1 MASISLMLKDNTV
14 EGNTRIIA
22 KITDGREFQIRL
34 STGFSVKPKH
44 WSKANKK
51 VLSANPNAVSINNGL
66 KDFTKTALAV
76 YLQAKDKRLIPN
88 REYFELEMKPNK
100 AVENRNT
107 EFWKVFE
114 YYLTDKKKSFSV
126 STVKKFNSLK
136 NHLQGFEVK
145 RKIPLQFE
153 TVTNKVMKD
162 LQSYFYED
170 VLIKVDSEGNEI
182 KGLNTQTTAK
192 YLGTFKMFLNWAFKN
207 KYSKNLEF
215 KDFEIKHQ
223 PRTIKAVLNETDL
236 DKIRNYQS
244 KEKKYL
250 NNVRDL
256 LILSCLTGLR
266 YSDYSSIKSEHLI
279 KDETGDYSLLMMQ
292 KKTNDYVEIP
302 LNNEALQIVRKLLTN
317 EIHPISNQKMNV
329 YAKELCKLAKINE
342 PFEVIQYKGNLRRT
356 KSIPKHDLITTH
368 TGRRTFATNL
378 LLKGVP
384 AEIVMEFTGHRD
396 YESFSKYVNIPR
408 KSKMDIVRNVMVG

>member
-1 MASISLMLKDNTV
+1 MASITLMLKDNNV

-51 VLSANPNAVSINNGL
+51 VRSANPNAVVINTGL
-66 KDFTKTALAV
+66 KNFTDKALSV
-76 YLQAKDKRLIPN
+76 YLNAKNKKLIPN

-100 AVENRNT
+100 EVENRNT

-114 YYLTDKKKSFSV
+114 YYMTEKKKSFAVGSI
-126 STVKKFNSLK
+126 KKFNSLK
-136 NHLQGFEVK
+136 NHLQNFEVK

-153 TVTNKVMKD
+153 TITTKVMKD
-162 LQSYFYED
+162 LESFFYED
-170 VLIKVDSEGNEI
+170 VVIKVDKEGKEY

-207 KYSKNLEF
+207 KYSRNLDF
-215 KDFEIKHQ
+215 KEFEIKHQ
-223 PRTIKAVLNETDL
+223 PRTIKAVLNDIDL
-236 DKIRNYQS
+236 ERLRSFESDD
-244 KEKKYL
+244 KKYL
-250 NNVRDL
+250 LNVRDL

-266 YSDYSSIKSEHLI
+266 FSDYSSIKSEHLI
-279 KDETGDYSLLMMQ
+279 KDNEGNYSLLMMQ

-302 LNNEALQIVRKLLTN
+302 LNNEALQIVRKLLSN
-317 EIHPISNQKMNV
+317 EIHPISNQNMNL

-342 PFEVIQYKGNLRRT
+342 PFEVIQYKGNIRVT

-396 YESFSKYVNIPR
+396 YESFSKYVNIPK

>member
-1 MASISLMLKDNTV
+1 MLKDNSV

-22 KITDGREFQIRL
+22 KITDGRQFQLRL
-34 STGFSVKPKH
+34 STGFSVKPTH
-44 WSKANKK
+44 WSKKNKN
-51 VLSANPNAVSINNGL
+51 VLSANPNAVAINKGL
-66 KDFTKTALAV
+66 KEFTKKALSV
-76 YLQAKDKRLIPN
+76 YLEAKEKRLIPN

-100 AVENRNT
+100 EVENRNT
-107 EFWKVFE
+107 EFWKVFD
-114 YYLTDKKKSFSV
+114 YYMNEKKKSFSL

-136 NHLQGFEVK
+136 KHLQNFELE

-153 TVTNKVMKD
+153 TITNKVMKE

-170 VLIKVDSEGNEI
+170 VVIKIDSEGKEY

-192 YLGTFKMFLNWAFKN
+192 YLGTFKMFMNWALMN
-207 KYSKNLEF
+207 KYSKNTDFKEF
-215 KDFEIKHQ
+215 KIKHQ
-223 PRTIKAVLNETDL
+223 PRTIKAVLNDVDL
-236 DKIRNYQS
+236 GKLRSYES

-266 YSDYSSIKSEHLI
+266 FSDYSSIKSEHLI
-279 KDETGDYSLLMMQ
+279 KDNESNYSLLMMQ

-302 LNNEALQIVRKLLTN
+302 LNDEALQIVRKLLKN
-317 EIHPISNQKMNV
+317 EIHPISNQKMNL

-342 PFEVIQYKGNLRRT
+342 PFEVIQYKGNIRLT
-356 KSIPKHDLITTH
+356 KSIPKYELITTH

-396 YESFSKYVNIPR
+396 YESFSKYVNIPK
-408 KSKMDIVRNVMVG
+408 KSKMDIVRNVMAG